1 MLHDIH
7 IRALRCATQILG
19 GEEELRLY
27 LQASEGDFSTWMGQT
42 ELPKPVFLRLVDII
56 TREEARPAKGSRAR

>member
-56 TREEARPAKGSRAR
+56 TGEEPAKGARRR

>member
-1 MLHDIH
+1 
-7 IRALRCATQILG
+7 
-19 GEEELRLY
+19 
-27 LQASEGDFSTWMGQT
+27 MGQS